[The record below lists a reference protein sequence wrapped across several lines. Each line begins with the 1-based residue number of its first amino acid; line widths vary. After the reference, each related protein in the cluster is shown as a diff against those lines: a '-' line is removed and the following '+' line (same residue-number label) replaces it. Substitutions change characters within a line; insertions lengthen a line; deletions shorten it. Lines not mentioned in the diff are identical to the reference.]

1 MCAYFLMGQLEGTL
15 GRPALSEAK
24 EYFLACLV
32 GPKSSSYEPYES
44 SSSLLDSQHLCVD
57 IQGWC
62 TQPRR
67 PSPVLSRTLYI
78 RYNRRLTSSSLPN
91 VDLQLD
97 ASLIKSKSS
106 GYYATGWSAVYI
118 DWYPFYRL
126 RCLVSSRHT

>member
-1 MCAYFLMGQLEGTL
+1 MFLMGQLEGTL

-24 EYFLACLV
+24 EYFLASLV
-32 GPKSSSYEPYES
+32 GPKSSSYESYES

-67 PSPVLSRTLYI
+67 PSPVLSRTLYT

-97 ASLIKSKSS
+97 AFLIKSKSS
-106 GYYATGWSAVYI
+106 GDYATGWSAVYI